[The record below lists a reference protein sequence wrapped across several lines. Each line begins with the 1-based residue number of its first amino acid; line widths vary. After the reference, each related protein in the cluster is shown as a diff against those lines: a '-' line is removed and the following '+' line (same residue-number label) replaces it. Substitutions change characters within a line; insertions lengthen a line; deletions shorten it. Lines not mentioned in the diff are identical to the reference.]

1 MVLAAVLP
9 LVLDDGCSRC
19 ISIAAGPL
27 QQILERKPFAPL
39 ERGNLSGLHPV
50 IVGDRFDERGGQP
63 LLLGA

>member
-1 MVLAAVLP
+1 
-9 LVLDDGCSRC
+9 
-19 ISIAAGPL
+19 
-27 QQILERKPFAPL
+27 L